1 MTTSTPTGR
10 PPVELRKPAL
20 LLAAL
25 PYLIGFRPANSVVLL
40 GHRTDRVGL
49 VVRGDLPHPEDQ
61 AQQARALAARYVL
74 SPPTAV
80 TLALIGGGRRP
91 GSPPP
96 HAGFAAELVDALD
109 ELSIPVLH
117 ALWAADI
124 TEGAPWGCYTDPDC
138 SGELPDPR
146 ATVAAASAAEA
157 GWVAFDSREE
167 LEALLAPRA
176 PEAVARR
183 SASLSGMSSLPW
195 PEPTCVSEAASVIR
209 AAFERQRRGAGP
221 PTDDQAVLL
230 ASALTLPEIR
240 DACLGMA
247 VPPHSRQAR
256 EAERLWLTLVQE
268 LPAPERAEAATLLGY
283 TAFMRGDG
291 AFAGMALENAL
302 DADPDHVLAG
312 LLRTVLRRGMPPE
325 QLLGLALAA
334 DAAGVSGFG
343 LEPPEFDDGGAEFPM
358 TVVCGLPELVGGEP
372 AAEVAPPCP
381 HTVEPG

>member
-10 PPVELRKPAL
+10 PPVDLRSPAQ

-25 PYLIGFRPANSVVLL
+25 PYLIGFRPANSVVLI

-49 VVRGDLPHPEDQ
+49 VLRGDLPHPEDR
-61 AQQARALAARYVL
+61 ARQARALAARYVL

-96 HAGFAAELVDALD
+96 HAGFAAELTEVLD
-109 ELSIPVLH
+109 ELGIPVLH

-124 TEGAPWGCYTDPDC
+124 TEGAAWGCYSDPEC
-138 SGELPDPR
+138 GGELPDPR
-146 ATVAAASAAEA
+146 ATVTAAWATEA

-167 LEALLAPRA
+167 LEALLAPRS
-176 PEAVARR
+176 PEAVVRR
-183 SASLSGMSSLPW
+183 SATLSGMPSLPW
-195 PEPTCVSEAASVIR
+195 PESTCVAEAASVIR

-221 PTDDQAVLL
+221 PTDEQAVLL

-247 VPPHSRQAR
+247 VPPHTSQAR
-256 EAERLWLTLVQE
+256 EAERLWLALVQE

-283 TAFMRGDG
+283 TSFMRGDG
-291 AFAGMALENAL
+291 TFAGMALDTAL
-302 DADPDHVLAG
+302 EADEDHVLAG
-312 LLRTVLRRGMPPE
+312 LLHTVLQRGMPPE

-334 DAAGVSGFG
+334 DPEGMAGFG
-343 LEPPEFDDGGAEFPM
+343 LEPPEFDEGGAGFPM
-358 TVVCGLPELVGGEP
+358 TVACGLPELVGDEP
-372 AAEVAPPCP
+372 VAEVAPSCP
-381 HTVEPG
+381 HAVEPG